1 MGCGSWLSSSWRRER
16 ARNVPRTAAMVT
28 DTCAPRP
35 VLRRELLTG
44 WERISRSDRVRAQLR
59 RRRPTF
65 QMPLF
70 SRGEIACARTR
81 PVEFGFCRLEAR
93 PSIQIRARSEPSRMA
108 SSHPLTYDESG
119 KAPSRRA
126 LDYVSPSRQRSIFR
140 FDPPRLGVKGA
151 ASIAARGLSQHFQRD
166 GAG

>member
-1 MGCGSWLSSSWRRER
+1 MALGSRVHGAESEQGMCRGPRLWSQILARPAQSFAENYLQGGKGFPARIGSAPSCVVAVPRSRCRCFLAATSHMRGPDLSSLAS
-16 ARNVPRTAAMVT
+16 AA
-28 DTCAPRP
+28 
-35 VLRRELLTG
+35 
-44 WERISRSDRVRAQLR
+44 
-59 RRRPTF
+59 F
-65 QMPLF
+65 
-70 SRGEIACARTR
+70 
-81 PVEFGFCRLEAR
+81 EA

>member
-1 MGCGSWLSSSWRRER
+1 MALGSRVHGAESEQGMCRGPRLWSQIL
-16 ARNVPRTAAMVT
+16 ARPAQSFAENYLQGGKGFPARIASAASVSL
-28 DTCAPRP
+28 P
-35 VLRRELLTG
+35 
-44 WERISRSDRVRAQLR
+44 S
-59 RRRPTF
+59 TF